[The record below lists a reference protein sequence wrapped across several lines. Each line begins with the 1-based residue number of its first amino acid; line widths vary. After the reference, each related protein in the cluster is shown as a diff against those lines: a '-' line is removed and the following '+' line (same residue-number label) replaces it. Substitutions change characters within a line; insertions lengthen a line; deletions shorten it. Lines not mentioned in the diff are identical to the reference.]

1 VTHASIERS
10 APGWDGTGDIIS
22 EIGVQRRPGY
32 WLARARL
39 VPPAALDRLVAAAFD
54 DEERAGYEDLAGPAR
69 RDRVVGRIAAKAA
82 VRDWLGVAVPPAAIR
97 IANDRTGRPWARV
110 PPAMPAPH
118 ISVAHHGPVG
128 VAAAAAVPTGI
139 DIEAI
144 ADRGPTF
151 ARLALTSAELDLGAH
166 EDPALWVTRLWTVKE
181 AVAKATGTGLRGR
194 PQAITVSEVD
204 GPWSR
209 AGHHRAHTSREG
221 DLLVTVTVAGLTP
234 GPRRTRCPRRRP

>member
-1 VTHASIERS
+1 VTTTSIDGS
-10 APGWDGTGDIIS
+10 VPGWDGTG
-22 EIGVQRRPGY
+22 VVALRRTGY
-32 WLARARL
+32 WLARLA
-39 VPPAALDRLVAAAFD
+39 PHAALERVVAGALD
-54 DEERAGYEDLAGPAR
+54 DEERAWYRELAAPAR
-69 RDRVVGRIAAKAA
+69 GDRVLGRVAAKAA

-97 IANDRTGRPWARV
+97 IANDRVGRPWARV
-110 PPAMPAPH
+110 PPGMPAPH
-118 ISVAHHGPVG
+118 ISIAHHGPVG

-139 DIEAI
+139 DIEVI

-151 ARLALTSAELDLGAH
+151 ARLALTPAELDLGAH
-166 EDPALWVTRLWTVKE
+166 EDPAVWVTRLWTVKE

-194 PQAITVSEVD
+194 PQAVTVSEVD

-234 GPRRTRCPRRRP
+234 GLHRTRCPRRRP